1 MEPLLIGLVVEHLAA
16 DPGIGKILSKAFQGI
31 KIGSRPAV
39 WTINPVNGFADD
51 PANPLVC
58 ASSQQP
64 LASTEI
70 ACGHA
75 DGILHLYPAKISL

>member
-1 MEPLLIGLVVEHLAA
+1 MEPLFIGLVVEHLAA
-16 DPGIGKILSKAFQGI
+16 DLGVGQVLSETFQGI
-31 KIGSRPAV
+31 KIGPRPAV
-39 WTINPVNGFADD
+39 RPINPVHRFADD

-75 DGILHLYPAKISL
+75 NGILHLYPAKISL